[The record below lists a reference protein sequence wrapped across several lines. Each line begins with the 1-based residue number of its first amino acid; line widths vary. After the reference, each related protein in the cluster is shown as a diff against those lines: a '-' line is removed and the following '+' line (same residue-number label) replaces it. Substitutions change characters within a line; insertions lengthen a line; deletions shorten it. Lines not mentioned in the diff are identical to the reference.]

1 MSDHTMRDVHEA
13 NRNEAAARLRAA
25 VRAEEVRARWC
36 RRIEPLMQSPEPV
49 EDPDF
54 PGCVW

>member
-1 MSDHTMRDVHEA
+1 MNDHKLRGVHED

-36 RRIEPLMQSPEPV
+36 RRIEPLMPTGSLPS
-49 EDPDF
+49 DDF
-54 PGCVW
+54 EGCTE